1 MASKLGE
8 TNTDESATLSEL
20 GPDQLRV
27 LNTLVIVDN
36 LSMFAIFQTVLEG
49 LGIRNVVH
57 QRTTQG
63 VVETLLS
70 QPIDLVVIDDLSP
83 LDGVKFLAT
92 LRKGTGKLPNAV
104 PVMFVTA
111 VAERERIVAAR
122 DAGAN
127 EVMLKS
133 FIAAQLRA
141 RLETTVKKPRTFVE
155 SNAYI
160 SPDRRRR
167 RDDGTAAERR
177 GKNRGDHRDRRESKD
192 PALRD

>member
-1 MASKLGE
+1 MSE
-8 TNTDESATLSEL
+8 TGIDESATLSEL

-36 LSMFAIFQTVLEG
+36 LPMFAIFQTVLEG

-70 QPIDLVVIDDLSP
+70 QPIDLVIVDDLSP
-83 LDGVKFLAT
+83 LDGVKFLTA

-127 EVMLKS
+127 EIMLKP
-133 FIAAQLRA
+133 FTAAQLRA

-155 SNAYI
+155 SNAYTG
-160 SPDRRRR
+160 PDRRRR
-167 RDDGTAAERR
+167 RDDGAAVERR
-177 GKNRGDHRDRRESKD
+177 TRTRGDRSDRRGS
-192 PALRD
+192 

>member
-1 MASKLGE
+1 MRK
-8 TNTDESATLSEL
+8 TDIDESATLSEL

-36 LSMFAIFQTVLEG
+36 LPMFAIFQTVLEA

-70 QPIDLVVIDDLSP
+70 QPIDLVIIDDLSP
-83 LDGVKFLAT
+83 LDGVKFLTT

-111 VAERERIVAAR
+111 IAERERIVAAR

-127 EVMLKS
+127 EIMLKP
-133 FIAAQLRA
+133 FTATQLRA

-155 SNAYI
+155 SDAYI
-160 SPDRRRR
+160 GPDRRRR
-167 RDDGTAAERR
+167 RDDGTATERR
-177 GKNRGDHRDRRESKD
+177 GKNRGDRSDRRDFKNPTPLD
-192 PALRD
+192 